1 MSAPRPGFRRGTTL
15 VEVMIAGML
24 LSFLAIVLF
33 EGAAFSARLAKE
45 NADYLVADAFA
56 FDLAWKRFHEDYAK
70 LKALQGM
77 TIVETLTATAVP
89 ALCNASGNNPPTA
102 RTTIA
107 WVKDRTGA
115 DDPTALALTVDVS
128 WGPAD
133 NRRQRSVT
141 VCKSERG
148 QEDVK

>member
-1 MSAPRPGFRRGTTL
+1 MSAPRPGFRRGVTL
-15 VEVMIAGML
+15 VEVMVAGML

-70 LKALQGM
+70 LKALQGY
-77 TIVETLTATAVP
+77 TINETLTATAVP
-89 ALCNASGNNPPTA
+89 ALCNSSGNNPPTA
-102 RTTIA
+102 QTKITWA
-107 WVKDRTGA
+107 KDRTGA
-115 DDPTALALTVDVS
+115 NDTTALALTVDVS
-128 WGPAD
+128 WGPAND
-133 NRRQRSVT
+133 RRSRSVT

-148 QEDVK
+148 QVEVK

>member
-56 FDLAWKRFHEDYAK
+56 FDLA
-70 LKALQGM
+70 
-77 TIVETLTATAVP
+77 
-89 ALCNASGNNPPTA
+89 
-102 RTTIA
+102 
-107 WVKDRTGA
+107 
-115 DDPTALALTVDVS
+115 
-128 WGPAD
+128 
-133 NRRQRSVT
+133 
-141 VCKSERG
+141 
-148 QEDVK
+148 